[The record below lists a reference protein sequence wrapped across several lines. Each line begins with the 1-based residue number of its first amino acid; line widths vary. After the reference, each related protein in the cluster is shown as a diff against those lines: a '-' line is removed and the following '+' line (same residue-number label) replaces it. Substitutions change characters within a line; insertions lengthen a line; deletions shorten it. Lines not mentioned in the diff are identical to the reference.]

1 MNKASIK
8 TNWNAFI
15 QLFLMNYRELVRDRT
30 TFFFVL
36 VFPFMFIALFAFI
49 SYQSQPAPIK
59 VGIVMASGSDAK
71 VQSLTEQLRQ
81 HDRFQVSNAEEAELN
96 AKFAKKELDA
106 AVVLPRT
113 LDAQGSVRLVYDRNK
128 EDLVLILKSLL
139 YDQLHPTGGP
149 QMVTEPIGDARKP
162 FDILKFTFP
171 SVLILAFLS
180 LSLTGTSVPIIQMR
194 QRGSLRLFA
203 LTPVNRF
210 NLVASQILVRA
221 VIAMIQVAI
230 MLVYSFQTGI
240 VTAESVPGILMV
252 SGFGLLMFFSLGYM
266 LGGMLRSQEAVNG
279 VIGLI
284 MGPLMIV
291 CGLFYPL
298 EWMPPLIRTFSQY
311 VPLTYFGDGLRK
323 FVNTGTEAMA
333 SLFVDCL
340 VMTST
345 AALFLVIALY
355 TFQWDDRSDQ
365 ERGRRK
371 DARKNAK
378 KLFRIGG

>member
-1 MNKASIK
+1 MNKANIK
-8 TNWNAFI
+8 TAWNSFV
-15 QLFLMNYRELVRDRT
+15 QLFLMNYRELVRDKT

-36 VFPFMFIALFAFI
+36 VFPFMFIVLFAFI
-49 SYQSQPAPIK
+49 AYQSQPAAIK
-59 VGIVMASGSDAK
+59 VGIVMEAGSDAGA
-71 VQSLTEQLRQ
+71 QSLKEQLRQ
-81 HDRFQVSNAEEAELN
+81 HGRFQVSDAEEAELN

-106 AVVLPRT
+106 AVLVPLT
-113 LDAQGSVRLVYDRNK
+113 LNAHGSVRLVYDRNK

-139 YDQLHPTGGP
+139 YDKLHPAGGP
-149 QMVTEPIGDARKP
+149 QIAMEPVGESRRP

-194 QRGSLRLFA
+194 QRGSLRLFS

-210 NLVASQILVRA
+210 NLIASQILVRA
-221 VIAMIQVAI
+221 VIAMVQVAI

-240 VTAESVPGILMV
+240 LTADAVPGILMV
-252 SGFGLLMFFSLGYM
+252 SCFGLLMFFSLGYM

-298 EWMPPLIRTFSQY
+298 EWMPPFIKTFSQY

-323 FVNTGTEAMA
+323 FVHTGTEATA

-340 VMTST
+340 VMAAT

-355 TFQWDDRSDQ
+355 TFQWDDRSGQ
-365 ERGRRK
+365 EGARRK